1 MPNKAIFR
9 SAIEHLISPDSCQLE
24 RRVGSGSNGAIWD
37 LIACSWEN
45 FGLGKWFFFFLKKHF
60 RQINLLVWFW
70 ALARLGTHSRVLNR
84 QNGSSPLLGQHTND
98 KFFFFF
104 SSQVPRDGGPVRPA
118 IFFPLSLLPGGRRGI
133 SKRITDHNMIFV
145 WSAAVHLPQQ
155 TTAQQVQIKRGTI
168 AGVQGRAKCAD
179 PCWIPREE
187 RAGPRGVGQKPFL
200 LRGVTTR
207 II

>member
-9 SAIEHLISPDSCQLE
+9 SAIKHLISWDSCQLE
-24 RRVGSGSNGAIWD
+24 KQVGSGSNGAIWD

-45 FGLGKWFFFFLKKHF
+45 FSLGIIIFFLHFNKLTFRGSALLALLRAPSCSTQTKMVSVLRTTYQRWLLFFFQPGSQGSRSSKTCYFLSS
-60 RQINLLVWFW
+60 LSL
-70 ALARLGTHSRVLNR
+70 
-84 QNGSSPLLGQHTND
+84 SSPED
-98 KFFFFF
+98 
-104 SSQVPRDGGPVRPA
+104 VR
-118 IFFPLSLLPGGRRGI
+118 ISL
-133 SKRITDHNMIFV
+133 RITDHNMIFV

-179 PCWIPREE
+179 PGWIPGEE
-187 RAGPRGVGQKPFL
+187 REGQRGVGQKPFL